1 MLKGYRA
8 SLQASTVA
16 GGRHSVVTDYMLRLL
31 VSRPTASEIP
41 RELVRRHAGWA
52 VEANGW

>member
-31 VSRPTASEIP
+31 VSRPTASEVP